1 MRLGDLARH
10 EAPSTLLL
18 NGCDVV
24 YSHHPT
30 WGGVMKAAEPWHAQ
44 ERRCPMRPES
54 KREIEIGLKVAAGQ
68 LEGVRRMLGE
78 DTYCVDL
85 MKQLSAVQAQLER
98 VNRALLKNHLST
110 CVAEAIRGGQGEQ
123 KIEELMQALKYSTG
137 LTGVQPD
144 LAGLAALGSA
154 DSCCPPAADQE
165 QEDGHGYRR

>member
-1 MRLGDLARH
+1 MATDR
-10 EAPSTLLL
+10 
-18 NGCDVV
+18 
-24 YSHHPT
+24 
-30 WGGVMKAAEPWHAQ
+30 
-44 ERRCPMRPES
+44 

-68 LEGVRRMLGE
+68 LEGVRRMASQGA
-78 DTYCVDL
+78 YCVDL

-98 VNRALLKNHLST
+98 VNRAVLKNHLST